1 MDRLT
6 YKSAGV
12 DLEKAES
19 FVEFIKEKIKDL
31 GFQTKLLEVLP
42 AVFLCRA
49 TKANTHDD
57 H

>member
-31 GFQTKLLEVLP
+31 GFQTKLFGSFASGVSLQGY
-42 AVFLCRA
+42 
-49 TKANTHDD
+49 KSQYS
-57 H
+57 

>member
-19 FVEFIKEKIKDL
+19 FVEFIKEKTRTWAFKQS
-31 GFQTKLLEVLP
+31 FLEVLP

-49 TKANTHDD
+49 TKSQYS
-57 H
+57 